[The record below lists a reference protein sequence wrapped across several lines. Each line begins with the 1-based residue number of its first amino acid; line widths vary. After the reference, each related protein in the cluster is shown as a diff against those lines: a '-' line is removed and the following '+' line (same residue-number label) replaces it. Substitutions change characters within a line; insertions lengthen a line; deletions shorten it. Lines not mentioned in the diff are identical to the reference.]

1 MKFWRT
7 LARLARYAWPLYAAS
22 GLLASVMFYLVPLL
36 PGLVVKAI
44 FDRLSADGAGSAD
57 ATSAVATSAV
67 ATAAADPTALLWLV
81 AAIAGIGAMRF
92 TSLLGAVA
100 AEQSLRQVIQT
111 LLRANLF
118 EHILGRPGARPLP
131 SSTGEAISRL
141 RGDVEAVPQFLSWT
155 LDPIGQS
162 LAVGTALVVLWR
174 VDPRLTLAVF
184 GPLIATVT
192 LVNVLAG
199 RIRRLRLASRESEGA
214 VTGHI
219 GEIVGAVLAVKVGG
233 AEGRVVAHFREL
245 NVRRRRAVLRDAALS
260 RFIEALTFNLSTIGI
275 GLLLVLLAL
284 RLRTDPGAFA
294 VGDFALFVSYLEWVT
309 VITSMFGQYLTNF
322 RQTDVSLKRL
332 AELVDDPV
340 PERVLVRHRPVHL
353 WGDLPPVPQPARA
366 PGDVLSSL
374 TARGLTMRWPDGAR
388 GIEDV
393 DLDIAGG
400 TVTVITGP
408 VGAGKTTLLR
418 VLLGLLPSDTGTIR
432 WNGRP
437 IDDPAAWF
445 VPPRAA
451 YTPQAPR
458 LFSDPLRDNLLL
470 GLDRDDAAI
479 ATALRRAVFDA
490 DVVAMPDG
498 LATRLGPRGTRLSG
512 GQAQRAAAARMLIR
526 EPSLLVFDDL
536 SSALDVETEA
546 RLWDRLFAI
555 PGRTVLAV
563 ANRRAA
569 LQRADRV
576 VVMDGGRVVAAGSVE
591 GLLETSE
598 VFRGLWQGAKGTP
611 E

>member
-1 MKFWRT
+1 
-7 LARLARYAWPLYAAS
+7 
-22 GLLASVMFYLVPLL
+22 
-36 PGLVVKAI
+36 
-44 FDRLSADGAGSAD
+44 
-57 ATSAVATSAV
+57 
-67 ATAAADPTALLWLV
+67 
-81 AAIAGIGAMRF
+81 
-92 TSLLGAVA
+92 
-100 AEQSLRQVIQT
+100 
-111 LLRANLF
+111 
-118 EHILGRPGARPLP
+118 
-131 SSTGEAISRL
+131 
-141 RGDVEAVPQFLSWT
+141 
-155 LDPIGQS
+155 
-162 LAVGTALVVLWR
+162 
-174 VDPRLTLAVF
+174 
-184 GPLIATVT
+184 
-192 LVNVLAG
+192 
-199 RIRRLRLASRESEGA
+199 
-214 VTGHI
+214 
-219 GEIVGAVLAVKVGG
+219 
-233 AEGRVVAHFREL
+233 
-245 NVRRRRAVLRDAALS
+245 
-260 RFIEALTFNLSTIGI
+260 
-275 GLLLVLLAL
+275 
-284 RLRTDPGAFA
+284 
-294 VGDFALFVSYLEWVT
+294 
-309 VITSMFGQYLTNF
+309 MFGQYLTNF

-332 AELVDDPV
+332 AELVDDPA

-353 WGDLPPVPQPARA
+353 WRDLPQVPQPVRSPADA
-366 PGDVLSSL
+366 LTTL

-418 VLLGLLPSDTGTIR
+418 VLLGLLPSDAGTIE
-432 WNGRP
+432 WNGRI
-437 IDDPAAWF
+437 IDDPATWF
-445 VPPRAA
+445 VPLRAA

-479 ATALRRAVFDA
+479 ATALHRAVFDA
-490 DVVAMPDG
+490 DVAAMPDG

-563 ANRRAA
+563 AHRRAA
-569 LQRADRV
+569 LQRADQV
-576 VVMDGGRVVAAGSVE
+576 VVMDGGRVVAVGTVE
-591 GLLETSE
+591 SLLGTSE